1 MSEETGKL
9 SIEETFE
16 QLELLIKQLEGDQ
29 LTMEQSFEAYA
40 QGLKLIKECRA
51 AIDEIEQKVMV
62 LEADGEEHEL

>member
-51 AIDEIEQKVMV
+51 SIDEIEQKVMV